1 MNANGIESR
10 QVQRTEKLRRQMPLP
25 LHLNLREGNRVNASA
40 KFPPIQMWQRSDS
53 KIREAARA
61 ERNSGPYIREY
72 FERRPLPRLFLGLN
86 TGNSPTHPFLP
97 LAARVSS
104 LGEGGIMAL
113 PINILIICAG
123 KEEQAKFTEMVRMA
137 GMRAICCV
145 NLQEARVI
153 LARHEI
159 QAVICEEM
167 LPDGS
172 FQDVIEQR
180 RPVTE
185 ELPVIVFSNS
195 SDWDAYLR
203 VMRAGAFDCI
213 AYPPE
218 PAEVARILWQALRQS
233 KQHSEL
239 AMAAT

>member
-1 MNANGIESR
+1 MSANRIESR
-10 QVQRTEKLRRQMPLP
+10 QVQRTKGFRRQLPLP
-25 LHLNLREGNRVNASA
+25 LDPNLCGGFRVNASA
-40 KFPPIQMWQRSDS
+40 EFPPIQTRQRSDS
-53 KIREAARA
+53 KITGDARA
-61 ERNSGPYIREY
+61 VRCTGSHIGEY
-72 FERRPLPRLFLGLN
+72 FESRLLPRLFLGLN
-86 TGNSPTHPFLP
+86 TGTSPTQPFSP

-104 LGEGGIMAL
+104 LGEGAIMAL

-137 GMRAICCV
+137 GMRAVCCA

-153 LARHEI
+153 LARQEI
-159 QAVICEEM
+159 HAVICEEI

-172 FQDVIEQR
+172 FHDVIEQV
-180 RPVTE
+180 RPASE

-195 SDWDAYLR
+195 SEWDTYLR

-218 PAEVARILWQALRQS
+218 SAEVARILWQALRQS
-233 KQHSEL
+233 KQHIEM
-239 AMAAT
+239 AMAAS